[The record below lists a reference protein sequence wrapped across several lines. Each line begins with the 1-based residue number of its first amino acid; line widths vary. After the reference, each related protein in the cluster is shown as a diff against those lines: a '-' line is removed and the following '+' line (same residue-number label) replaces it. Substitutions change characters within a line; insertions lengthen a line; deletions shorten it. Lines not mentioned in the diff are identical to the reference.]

1 MDAKTMQDA
10 AMEGTARYME
20 WRQKFLNEW
29 QEGVQKE
36 QLKMLWML
44 MPPEQKEQMKK
55 DKPEQYKQIVDYLEI
70 Q

>member
-10 AMEGTARYME
+10 AMEGSARYME

-44 MPPEQKEQMKK
+44 MPPEQKEQMKI
-55 DKPEQYKQIVDYLEI
+55 DKPEQYKQIVEYLGL
-70 Q
+70 